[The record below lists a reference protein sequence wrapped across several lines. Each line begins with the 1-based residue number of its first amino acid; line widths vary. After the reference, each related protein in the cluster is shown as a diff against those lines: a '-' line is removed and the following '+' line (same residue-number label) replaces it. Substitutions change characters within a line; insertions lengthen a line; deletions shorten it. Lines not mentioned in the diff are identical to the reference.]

1 MRDASRT
8 TSLADLRPFPIIENG
23 MPLLYEDEEEGDMGD
38 ATWHSDSVAI
48 ALYGVKAHLVDREDL
63 QVFANLNLYY
73 STTDR
78 KAYVSPDLMVA
89 EPDEVNV
96 NVPSY
101 RIGEDGPA
109 PLLVGEVL
117 SERTAQQ
124 GDLREKLPVYAGLG
138 IREYILIDVTGRFLS
153 ERLLLKRLRRNRT
166 WKDEQDAD
174 GGVTSRFEFRFI
186 LDTDDRLRVVDA
198 RTGMPYARP
207 DEAQAGIDQLAIE
220 AEARRKAEDR
230 VRALEEELA
239 RLRGTGTKG
248 KQGKGRRRK
257 P

>member
-8 TSLADLRPFPIIENG
+8 TSLADLRPFPIIEDG

-38 ATWHSDSVAI
+38 TTWHSDAMDI
-48 ALYGVKAHLVDREDL
+48 ALYGVKAHLRDREEL

-73 STTDR
+73 STRDR

-89 EPDEVNV
+89 EPDEVNE

-124 GDLREKLPVYAGLG
+124 GDLREKPPTYGGLG
-138 IREYILIDVTGRFLS
+138 IREYVLIDVTGRFLP

-166 WKDEQDAD
+166 WNDEQDAD
-174 GGVTSRFEFRFI
+174 GGITSKLGFRLI
-186 LDTDDRLRVVDA
+186 IDTDDRLRVVNA
-198 RTGMPYARP
+198 RTEEPYARP
-207 DEAQAGIDQLAIE
+207 DEAQAE
-220 AEARRKAEDR
+220 AEARREAEER
-230 VRALEEELA
+230 VQALEEELA
-239 RLRGTGTKG
+239 RLRGATPKD
-248 KQGKGRRRK
+248 KPKGKGRRRK
-257 P
+257 S

>member
-1 MRDASRT
+1 MRDASRR
-8 TSLADLRPFPIIENG
+8 TSLADLRPFPIIEKG

-38 ATWHSDSVAI
+38 ATWHTDAMDI
-48 ALYGVKAHLVDREDL
+48 ALYGLKAHLRDRQKL

-89 EPDEVNV
+89 EPDEVHLNL
-96 NVPSY
+96 PSY

-124 GDLREKLPVYAGLG
+124 GDRREKLPIYAGLG
-138 IREYILIDVTGRFLS
+138 IREYVLIDVTGRFLP
-153 ERLLLKRLRRNRT
+153 ERLQLKRLRRNRT

-186 LDTDDRLRVVDA
+186 IDTDDRLRVVDA
-198 RTGMPYARP
+198 RTGTPYTRP
-207 DEAQAGIDQLAIE
+207 DELQARIDQLAIE
-220 AEARRKAEDR
+220 AEARRQAEER
-230 VRALEEELA
+230 VRALEDEIA
-239 RLRGTGTKG
+239 RLRGTTPK
-248 KQGKGRRRK
+248 GKGRRRK
-257 P
+257 S

>member
-1 MRDASRT
+1 MREASRT
-8 TSLADLRPFPIIENG
+8 TSLADLRPFSIIEDG

-38 ATWHSDSVAI
+38 ASWHTDAMDI
-48 ALYGVKAHLVDREDL
+48 ALYGVMAHLRDRPEL

-73 STTDR
+73 STRDR
-78 KAYVSPDLMVA
+78 SAYVSPDLMVA
-89 EPDEVNV
+89 EPNEVQV

-101 RIGEDGPA
+101 RIGEQGPA

-124 GDLREKLPVYAGLG
+124 GDRREKLPIYAGLG
-138 IREYILIDVTGRFLS
+138 IREYILIDTTGRFLP

-186 LDTDDRLRVVDA
+186 IDADNRLRVVDA
-198 RTGMPYARP
+198 RAGAPYVRP
-207 DEAQAGIDQLAIE
+207 DEAPARLDQLTVE
-220 AEARRKAEDR
+220 VEARRKAEER

-239 RLRGTGTKG
+239 RLRGSGPK
-248 KQGKGRRRK
+248 KGKGRRRK
-257 P
+257 S

>member
-8 TSLADLRPFPIIENG
+8 TSLADLRPLPIIESG

-38 ATWHSDSVAI
+38 ATWHTDAVAI
-48 ALYGVKAHLVDREDL
+48 ALYGVKAHFADREEI

-89 EPDEVNV
+89 EPDEVNE

-124 GDLREKLPVYAGLG
+124 GDLREKLPTYAGLG
-138 IREYILIDVTGRFLS
+138 IREYFLIDVTGRFLA

-174 GGVTSRFEFRFI
+174 GGVTSKCGFRFVI
-186 LDTDDRLRVVDA
+186 NTDDRLRVVDA
-198 RTGMPYARP
+198 RTGRPYARP
-207 DEAQAGIDQLAIE
+207 DEAQQIVD
-220 AEARRKAEDR
+220 
-230 VRALEEELA
+230 ALNEVKQQVQELETRLA
-239 RLRGTGTKG
+239 RLK
-248 KQGKGRRRK
+248 KARRRK
-257 P
+257 KP

>member
-1 MRDASRT
+1 MRGASRT
-8 TSLADLRPFPIIENG
+8 TSLADLRPFPIIEDG

-48 ALYGVKAHLVDREDL
+48 ALYGLKAHLGDREEL
-63 QVFANLNLYY
+63 QVLTNLNLYY

-78 KAYVSPDLMVA
+78 KAYVSPDLMVV
-89 EPDEVNV
+89 EPDEVNEDL
-96 NVPSY
+96 PSY

-138 IREYILIDVTGRFLS
+138 TREYLLIDVTGRFLP

-174 GGVTSRFEFRFI
+174 GGITSKFEFRFI
-186 LDTDDRLRVVDA
+186 LDMDDRLRVVDA
-198 RTGMPYARP
+198 QTGRPYARP
-207 DEAQAGIDQLAIE
+207 DEAQKNADE
-220 AEARRKAEDR
+220 AQKNADALNEAKQR
-230 VRALEEELA
+230 VRELEAQLA
-239 RLRGTGTKG
+239 RLKKAR
-248 KQGKGRRRK
+248 RRRK
-257 P
+257 NP